1 MDIILKE
8 DHLRTI
14 PSKFGYNWL
23 NGFREVDKNV
33 NPHRLNV
40 KLSRAMAAMFDGARK
55 KTNIISKGGHPRT
68 VSANFGKNWFSF
80 LKEVKE
86 NVKIPIGSNVKL

>member
-1 MDIILKE
+1 MSGHGSPLGWLSVKPNTTFIG

-14 PSKFGYNWL
+14 SPKFGYNWL
-23 NGFREVDKNV
+23 NGFRLVDENV

-55 KTNIISKGGHPRT
+55 K
-68 VSANFGKNWFSF
+68 
-80 LKEVKE
+80 
-86 NVKIPIGSNVKL
+86 